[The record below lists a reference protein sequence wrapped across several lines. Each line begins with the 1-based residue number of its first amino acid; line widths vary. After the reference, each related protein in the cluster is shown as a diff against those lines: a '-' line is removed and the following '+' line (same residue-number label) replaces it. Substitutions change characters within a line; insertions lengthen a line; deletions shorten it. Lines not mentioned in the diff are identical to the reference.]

1 MTRAEI
7 NEMVLA
13 TFMQVF
19 NDSDKTIDIE
29 PNADTPIM
37 GSDSPFD
44 SVDLVTFIVALEQT
58 LEDDHNVSITLA
70 DDRALGQ
77 AVSPF
82 KSIGTIS
89 DYIEMLVNE
98 K

>member
-7 NEMVLA
+7 NDIVIA
-13 TFMQVF
+13 TFKRVI
-19 NDSDKTIDIE
+19 NDSDKTIDSE
-29 PNADTPIM
+29 PTPDTAIM
-37 GSDSPFD
+37 GSESIFD

-58 LEDDHNVSITLA
+58 LEDDHNISITLA

-82 KSIGTIS
+82 KSIGTIR
-89 DYIEMLVNE
+89 DYIEVLVNE